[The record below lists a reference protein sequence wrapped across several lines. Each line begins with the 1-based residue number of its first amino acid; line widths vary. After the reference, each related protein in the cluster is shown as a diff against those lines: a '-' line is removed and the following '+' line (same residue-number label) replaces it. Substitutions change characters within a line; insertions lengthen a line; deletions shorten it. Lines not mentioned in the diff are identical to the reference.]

1 MRKSLAISLLILP
14 LLFSCVN
21 ARKAVY
27 FNGLGEA
34 DLATQELNLDPVIAK
49 NDILSISVSSLN
61 PEASIIFNLP
71 NMPGAITTG
80 NSNMLGQAAGY
91 LVDQDGNI
99 QFPVLGQVKAA
110 GIHKKEFTR
119 NLVQQLTERK
129 LLTDPVIT
137 VRQLNFH
144 VTVLGEVARPASIT
158 VPSEKINIMEALGL
172 AGDLT
177 IYAKRD
183 NVLLIR
189 EEAGKK
195 IVRRINLNKSD
206 VLTAPYYQL
215 QSNDIIYAEPNKAKV
230 SSVSQTRQILPLVLS
245 GLSVAVIV
253 LDRLVN

>member
-1 MRKSLAISLLILP
+1 M
-14 LLFSCVN
+14 N
-21 ARKAVY
+21 AKKAVY
-27 FNGLGEA
+27 FNGLTDA
-34 DLATQELNLDPVIAK
+34 DLMEQEANLDPVISK

-80 NSNMLGQAAGY
+80 TSNMLGQAAGY
-91 LVDQDGNI
+91 LVDQDGYI
-99 QFPVLGQVKAA
+99 QFPVLGQIKAA
-110 GIHKKEFTR
+110 GITKKEFTR
-119 NLVQQLTERK
+119 QLVQQLTDRK
-129 LLTDPVIT
+129 LLSDPVIT

-144 VTVLGEVARPASIT
+144 VTVLGEVGRPASIT
-158 VPSEKINIMEALGL
+158 VPNEKINIMEALGL

-183 NVLLIR
+183 NILLIR

-195 IVRRINLNKSD
+195 IIRRINLNKSD

-215 QSNDIIYAEPNKAKV
+215 KSNDIIYAEPNNAKV
-230 SSVSQTRQILPLVLS
+230 SSTSQGRQILPLILS

-253 LDRLVN
+253 LDRLIN